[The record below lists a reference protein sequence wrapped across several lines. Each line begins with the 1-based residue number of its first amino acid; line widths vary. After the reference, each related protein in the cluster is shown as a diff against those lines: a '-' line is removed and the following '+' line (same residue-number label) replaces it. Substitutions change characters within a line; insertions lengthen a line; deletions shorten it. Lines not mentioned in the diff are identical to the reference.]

1 MICGASIAT
10 RTGYHGSCSLERGH
24 RGSCVPQDTWI
35 AAAVEW
41 PEAKF
46 CGHLLALVESAGD
59 TLTVAEAFNVAR
71 SLLRAR
77 LGLEILAARE
87 RRT

>member
-46 CGHLLALVESAGD
+46 CGHLLA
-59 TLTVAEAFNVAR
+59 VAEAFNVAR